1 MHTHTLTHTY
11 IHTHNSAPA
20 TAGALSEEEKEEEEV
35 VVEEEEMRRRQ
46 AWRAMLWLI
55 HSLLRCLVV

>member
-1 MHTHTLTHTY
+1 
-11 IHTHNSAPA
+11 
-20 TAGALSEEEKEEEEV
+20 LSEEEKEEEEV
-35 VVEEEEMRRRQ
+35 VVEEEERRRRQ